1 MEKKMKLNDEVIAHI
16 SKLVQLAIISG
27 TDVVDHFRMIR
38 LTPSEN
44 ELFLEE
50 NYRSQIDD
58 NIKKMVNEVNN
69 KLK

>member
-1 MEKKMKLNDEVIAHI
+1 MKLNDEVIAHI

-38 LTPSEN
+38 LAPSEN